1 MLLGQSGLR
10 LVDQIANTANFDEV
24 HLSLESPFIKYEVYM
39 SIGNIKVVANA
50 SKRHPFQI
58 NVPTFSD
65 LLWSSLIL
73 PKYRGSVGS

>member
-58 NVPTFSD
+58 NVPTLFQ
-65 LLWSSLIL
+65 IC
-73 PKYRGSVGS
+73 YGAR